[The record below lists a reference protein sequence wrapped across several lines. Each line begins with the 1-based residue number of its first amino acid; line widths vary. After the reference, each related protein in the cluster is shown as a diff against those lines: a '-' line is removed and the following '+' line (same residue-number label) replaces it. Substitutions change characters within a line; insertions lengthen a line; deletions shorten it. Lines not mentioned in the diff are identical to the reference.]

1 LADTTTSR
9 IRVLLVEDS
18 EPLRRMLSIL
28 LANDGGFLVVGE
40 ADDGAAAVAMAAAA
54 DPDLVLLDLEMPV
67 MDGLTALPQL
77 RKVAPRARIVVL
89 SAYPDPFTLVDALR
103 AGADLCLDKAA
114 PLIDIVSELAVLFE
128 LPVSG
133 SRALSEM
140 AGES

>member
-1 LADTTTSR
+1 
-9 IRVLLVEDS
+9 
-18 EPLRRMLSIL
+18 MLSIL
-28 LANDGGFLVVGE
+28 LANDGGFLVV
-40 ADDGAAAVAMAAAA
+40 AAAVAMAAAA